1 MCQYH
6 YSCKIIRTKLY
17 FNLFSKINQVYS
29 HICRAFFHPT
39 ILPICES
46 ISAVPLSELSL
57 LLELSLFLELSLLD
71 LSQPKLANNSQVL
84 SSGNS
89 LFSSNFIS
97 NDFSWN
103 SANSRKHFRDFS
115 FGSYSFSFSL
125 GSRISSRIQSFKA
138 PLSSIHRHK

>member
-1 MCQYH
+1 MQSFFIPPFCQFAKA
-6 YSCKIIRTKLY
+6 SLLY
-17 FNLFSKINQVYS
+17 LFPN
-29 HICRAFFHPT
+29 
-39 ILPICES
+39 
-46 ISAVPLSELSL
+46 SL

-138 PLSSIHRHK
+138 PLSSIHRHKKKQEQSSTLESVFQY